1 MSGVISQRCPSE
13 SFLLFLS
20 AAGSEMGRAAGGG
33 KFSWQ
38 DLSEHI
44 GLRPPAPFFIRVSKC
59 EASALYVQKQLN
71 K

>member
-1 MSGVISQRCPSE
+1 MLGVISQRCPSE

-38 DLSEHI
+38 DLTEHI
-44 GLRPPAPFFIRVSKC
+44 RLRPPAPFFIRVS
-59 EASALYVQKQLN
+59 
-71 K
+71 

>member
-38 DLSEHI
+38 DLTEHN
-44 GLRPPAPFFIRVSKC
+44 VSVLLHL
-59 EASALYVQKQLN
+59 SSSVYLN
-71 K
+71 VKRLLFMYRSN